1 MYSVALSAAIAVA
14 VSSRSPLEFLKGCV
28 RFGGRPQVVLYL
40 LSPLVTFASLGLF
53 LLLVS
58 PFATLKGLTPID
70 AAKLLALS
78 YVASVTVNAL
88 FALGEEI
95 GWRGLLQSSL
105 EGVLGFRAATLTT
118 GVVWGL
124 WHVPAIL
131 VLGYFDPS
139 RSAGG
144 IVGYVAWVTCLA
156 LPHAVIFKVSGSLMP
171 AASLHGSI
179 NAVWPLAIIAVGGV
193 ERGLA
198 ALTGGVVYALVA
210 TPAIILASRLLG
222 FRWPGRVQ
230 HLR

>member
-95 GWRGLLQSSL
+95 GWRGASPELPGGGAGLQGGYPDDRCRLGPVARSSDTCAGLLRPLQV
-105 EGVLGFRAATLTT
+105 GGRHR
-118 GVVWGL
+118 GL
-124 WHVPAIL
+124 RS
-131 VLGYFDPS
+131 LGYLPS
-139 RSAGG
+139 
-144 IVGYVAWVTCLA
+144 
-156 LPHAVIFKVSGSLMP
+156 
-171 AASLHGSI
+171 AS
-179 NAVWPLAIIAVGGV
+179 P
-193 ERGLA
+193 RGH
-198 ALTGGVVYALVA
+198 
-210 TPAIILASRLLG
+210 I
-222 FRWPGRVQ
+222 
-230 HLR
+230 